1 VTLPFDRLVSATC
14 RQSFDARHWILLS
27 LIGCAVACS
36 EQPRSGQ
43 FSGPTMG
50 TVYAVSWH
58 DVADGQGCQVSQ
70 AEVAELLVQINAAMS
85 TYQSDSE
92 LSRLNQTRADV
103 WVELSPELAEVL
115 SAAQTIWRQSAGAFD
130 VTVGPLV
137 NLWGFGPD
145 SGVIRPSQEQQRRA
159 GEYVGM
165 DKLEIVGS
173 RLRKQHAD
181 LYIDLSALAKGYA
194 VDRVAQLMSQRGCD
208 QFMVDIGGEIRTKG
222 RNPRG
227 KTWQIGIEV
236 PDPGQLGTLHTVLG
250 LSDLSIATSGDYRN
264 FRLVDGVRVDHV
276 IDPRSR
282 LPATNTVVSATVLHP
297 SAMWADAYATV
308 LMVLGVEEGLA
319 FADEQGFPAYVMYRT
334 SMPDDS
340 QTFSFAARYN
350 SHMAGFLPVVE

>member
-1 VTLPFDRLVSATC
+1 MTLPFDRPVSATC
-14 RQSFDARHWILLS
+14 RQLFDVSRLFLLC
-27 LIGCAVACS
+27 LIGCLLGCS

-50 TVYAVSWH
+50 TMYAVTWH
-58 DVADGQGCQVSQ
+58 DVAGGRRCQVTQ
-70 AEVAELLVQINAAMS
+70 AQVAALLVQINAAMS

-92 LSRLNQTRADV
+92 LSRLNQSRADV
-103 WVELSPELAEVL
+103 WIDLSPELAEVL
-115 SAAQTIWRQSAGAFD
+115 SVAQKIWDQSAGALD

-145 SGVIRPSQEQQRRA
+145 AGVIRPSPVQQQLA

-165 DKLEIVGS
+165 DKLALKGA
-173 RLRKQHAD
+173 RLRKAHAD

-194 VDRVAQLMSQRGCD
+194 VDEVAQLMDQRGCD
-208 QFMVDIGGEIRTKG
+208 QFMVNIGGEILAKG
-222 RNPRG
+222 YNRRG
-227 KTWQIGIEV
+227 KPWQIGIEV

-276 IDPRSR
+276 IDPRSG
-282 LPATNTVVSATVLHP
+282 LPATNNVVSATVLHP

-319 FADEQGFPAYVMYRT
+319 FADRQGFPAYVMYRT
-334 SMPDDS
+334 SIPDDP
-340 QTFSFAARYN
+340 QAMSFAARYN
-350 SHMAGFLPVVE
+350 QQMVGFLPTEE

>member
-14 RQSFDARHWILLS
+14 RQIFGARRWILLC
-27 LIGCAVACS
+27 LIGCSVGCS
-36 EQPRSGQ
+36 EQPGSGQ

-50 TVYAVSWH
+50 TVYAIAWH
-58 DVADGQGCQVSQ
+58 DVAGGRRCEVSQ
-70 AEVAELLVQINAAMS
+70 AQVAELLLQINAAMS
-85 TYQSDSE
+85 TYQPDSE
-92 LSRLNQTRADV
+92 LSRLNQTPAGR
-103 WVELSPELAEVL
+103 WVDLSPELAEVL
-115 SAAQTIWRQSAGAFD
+115 SAAQTIWLQSAGAFD

-145 SGVIRPSQEQQRRA
+145 SGVIRPSQEQQQRA
-159 GEYVGM
+159 GETVGM
-165 DKLEIVGS
+165 DKLEFVGS

-194 VDRVAQLMSQRGCD
+194 VDLVAQLMSQQGCD
-208 QFMVDIGGEIRTKG
+208 HFMVDIGGEIRTKG
-222 RNPRG
+222 SNRRG
-227 KTWQIGIEV
+227 KSWQIGIEV

-264 FRLVDGVRVDHV
+264 FRLVDGERVDHV
-276 IDPRSR
+276 IDPRTG

-319 FADEQGFPAYVMYRT
+319 FADKQGFPAYVMYRT
-334 SMPDDS
+334 SMSDDP

-350 SHMAGFLPVVE
+350 NQMAGFLPTTD

>member
-1 VTLPFDRLVSATC
+1 MTLPFDRLLSANR
-14 RQSFDARHWILLS
+14 RQTFDACRWILLC
-27 LIGCAVACS
+27 LIGCSVGCS

-50 TVYAVSWH
+50 TMYAIAWH
-58 DVADGQGCQVSQ
+58 DVADGRRCQVSQ
-70 AEVAELLVQINAAMS
+70 SEVADLLVQINAAMS

-103 WVELSPELAEVL
+103 WVDLSPELAEVL
-115 SAAQTIWRQSAGAFD
+115 SVAHTIWLQSAGAFD

-145 SGVIRPSQEQQRRA
+145 SGVASPSPAQQQLA

-194 VDRVAQLMSQRGCD
+194 VDLVAQLLAQRGCD
-208 QFMVDIGGEIRTKG
+208 HFMVDIGGEIRTQ
-222 RNPRG
+222 G
-227 KTWQIGIEV
+227 KNRHGKSWQIGIEV

-276 IDPRSR
+276 IDPRTR

-319 FADEQGFPAYVMYRT
+319 FADEQGFPAYIMYRT
-334 SMPDDS
+334 SMPDDP

-350 SHMAGFLPVVE
+350 SHMDGFLPTTE